1 MAEGTALRYPVFDRQ
16 LKRDNSWI
24 TIMIIVIIILVIT
37 LAINIYAIFRPQ
49 SQLASASCSAGL
61 CAINF
66 ATGDKRC
73 PSTSTGVVEYNQGFE
88 GCTSGNYCQAVEA
101 PCAVLQDGSL
111 NCEGFCGSGNN
122 LCRCSAK
129 PAS

>member
-1 MAEGTALRYPVFDRQ
+1 MAEDTAIKYPVFDRQ

-24 TIMIIVIIILVIT
+24 TIMIIVIIILVIA

-49 SQLASASCSAGL
+49 SQLASASCSPGL
-61 CAINF
+61 CAVNF

-73 PSTSTGVVEYNQGFE
+73 PSTATGVVQFNQGFE
-88 GCTSGNYCQAVEA
+88 DCTSANYCQSSKA

-111 NCEGFCGSGNN
+111 NCNGVCGANN
-122 LCRCSAK
+122 TQCRCAAK